1 MSMTFPSRG
10 AWLLALALTLG
21 GPTAPVAAFD
31 VLLGSSFSRRLSQV
45 DGSTGALEGLFVPPC
60 NLPFATSRGPRL
72 GPDGRIY
79 VGTNGALYRIDA
91 STGAFLDV
99 FVSGLPGTVYFTAV
113 APDGSIWG
121 TLNDGGNA
129 LFHADSS
136 TGALLGPLVGTSSP
150 TGIAVGPDGNLYVGN
165 SATGQVSRFNPTT
178 GALIDVFGTAPGP
191 TAGLS
196 FGADGKLYVSLFSLN
211 DIGRFDG
218 TTGAYLGS
226 FIPPADPH
234 PSSPRGPTWGPDGNL
249 WVGAFGSGEVLRY
262 DGATGAFLGVFASGL
277 EFPGAPAF
285 VPDLPSSFGTLP
297 PVDTTSGP
305 LAGFLECG
313 VRKYSGVP
321 YAEAPADALRWKR
334 PVRKAA
340 SPTALRTLSSGPV
353 CPQLNGASAVGSE
366 DCLKLSIWR
375 PDSPPATP
383 LPVLFYIHGGGLV
396 TGSVGGAA
404 DGSAFALAQNAIVV
418 EPQYRLGAL
427 GFFGLPG
434 LAAEDPN
441 GSTGNY
447 GFLDQLEALRWVRDN
462 IAALR
467 RRPEPGHD
475 RR

>member
-196 FGADGKLYVSLFSLN
+196 FGADGKLYVSLFSLERHRPLRRH
-211 DIGRFDG
+211 DRRLSGLVHPTRRSAPLEPARSHMGSGWEPLGRRVRALVRCSA
-218 TTGAYLGS
+218 TMARRARSSAYSLPVS
-226 FIPPADPH
+226 
-234 PSSPRGPTWGPDGNL
+234 SSPVRPRSSRICRPR
-249 WVGAFGSGEVLRY
+249 SERCR
-262 DGATGAFLGVFASGL
+262 
-277 EFPGAPAF
+277 
-285 VPDLPSSFGTLP
+285 PSTP
-297 PVDTTSGP
+297 PR
-305 LAGFLECG
+305 
-313 VRKYSGVP
+313 VR
-321 YAEAPADALRWKR
+321 W
-334 PVRKAA
+334 
-340 SPTALRTLSSGPV
+340 
-353 CPQLNGASAVGSE
+353 
-366 DCLKLSIWR
+366 
-375 PDSPPATP
+375 PDS
-383 LPVLFYIHGGGLV
+383 
-396 TGSVGGAA
+396 SSAA
-404 DGSAFALAQNAIVV
+404 CANTLAS
-418 EPQYRLGAL
+418 R
-427 GFFGLPG
+427 
-434 LAAEDPN
+434 
-441 GSTGNY
+441 T
-447 GFLDQLEALRWVRDN
+447 R
-462 IAALR
+462 R
-467 RRPEPGHD
+467 RRPTLFAGSGRFGRP
-475 RR
+475 RRRRRSAHSPVVRSARSSTARAQSGAKTA